1 MKQALKIFRKG
12 IIMNRFFLFMLI
24 IAAIAN
30 PASAQFFH
38 SETHYTEPFAEP
50 REHPVDIKR
59 MTVEVSFDAPNG
71 IVKGKVTHLFTPL
84 QRTVDSIYF
93 DAIKISIKSATL
105 NGKSVRF
112 VSTDTS
118 VMVYPSPALSWGTAD
133 SIVFSYEAT
142 PRKGL
147 YFIGWNAD
155 VASTKENG
163 AARKQIWT
171 QGQGIDN
178 RAWIPMYDEMNDKF
192 ITETIITFDKDYQVL
207 SNGTKLSE
215 KDNGNGTKTW
225 HYTMTHPHAGYL
237 LMLGIGKY
245 AIDNRTSKS
254 GVPVRLWYYPEFPER
269 MIPTYRY
276 STEAIDFLEEQTGIK
291 YPWESYSQIP
301 VEEFTFGAMENTT
314 ATVFGDFSQVDDR
327 GFLDRSYVGTNV
339 HELTHQ
345 WFGDFITARS
355 GKGTWLQE
363 SFATFYPTIF
373 TRKYYGE
380 DAYQWSRRGAQNAAI
395 AASEKDRLPIVHTQ
409 AGTSRVYPK
418 GAAVIDMMNYV
429 FGEEEFKRVINHYLT
444 HHAYANVET
453 NDIYLSFQDVL
464 GFTPNWFFDEWLY
477 RGGEPHYKV
486 SWDDVRSSK
495 TGRETQISVAQI
507 QPRDQLSGLFK
518 MPVEFEV
525 HYTDGSTDRKRE
537 WIEKEQHTVVIPNSN
552 GKDISYILFDPASR
566 IIKQLTFKK
575 PYAELKAQV
584 LNATNMID
592 RYDALVGLKAD
603 SSDINAKQILLAQ
616 VFDKEKNAPMR
627 SEVVAQLAGE
637 KTAMAFSV
645 LHKAFKDKDVEVR
658 KSALNSVKGVPS
670 EFQND
675 VESLLK
681 DSSYAVVTTALEKL
695 SEAYPQNTASYLET
709 TKNELGMY
717 NQVKIK
723 WLEIAV
729 THNIPPVN
737 DARQKLIRYASP
749 SYEFWTRRNAMNSLK
764 RLNYCDDAV
773 IENLVDGMLNPCG
786 RLSAPAQEVLGY
798 FYQQSQF
805 KQKIMSYY
813 GSKQWK
819 GWQKDILDKVIK

>member
-1 MKQALKIFRKG
+1 
-12 IIMNRFFLFMLI
+12 MNRFLLLLI
-24 IAAIAN
+24 LAAMIWY
-30 PASAQFFH
+30 PSSAQFFH
-38 SETHYTEPFAEP
+38 TEAHYTEPFAEP
-50 REHPVDIKR
+50 REHPIDIKR
-59 MTVEVSFDAPNG
+59 MTVEVSFDAPKG
-71 IVKGKVTHLFTPL
+71 VVKGRVTHVFTPM
-84 QRTVDSIYF
+84 QRGVDSIYF
-93 DAIKISIKSATL
+93 DAIKINIKSATL
-105 NGKSVRF
+105 NGKPLRF

-118 VMVYPSPALSWGTAD
+118 VMVYPSMSLSWGTTD
-133 SIVFSYEAT
+133 SIVFIYEAT

-155 VASTKENG
+155 VPSTKENG
-163 AARKQIWT
+163 ATRKQIWT

-192 ITETIITFDKDYQVL
+192 ITETIVTFDKEYQVL

-245 AIDNRTSKS
+245 TIDNRTSKS
-254 GVPVRLWYYPEFPER
+254 GVPVRLWYYSEFPER
-269 MIPTYRY
+269 LVPTYRF

-301 VEEFTFGAMENTT
+301 VQEFTFGAMENTT
-314 ATVFGDFSQVDDR
+314 ATVFGDFSQVDER

-363 SFATFYPTIF
+363 SFATYYPTIF

-380 DAYQWSRRGAQNAAI
+380 DAYQWSRRGSQNSAI

-409 AGTSRVYPK
+409 AGTARVYPK

-429 FGEEEFKRVINHYLT
+429 FGEDEFKKVINHYLS

-464 GFTPNWFFDEWLY
+464 GISPNWFFDEWLY

-495 TGRETQISVAQI
+495 SGRETRVSVAQI
-507 QPRDQLSGLFK
+507 QPRDELSGLFK

-525 HYTDGSTDRKRE
+525 HYADGSSDRKRE
-537 WIEKEQHTVVIPNSN
+537 WIEKEQHTVIIPNNN
-552 GKDISYILFDPASR
+552 GKDIAYMLFDPASR
-566 IIKQLTFKK
+566 IIKQVTFKK
-575 PYAELKAQV
+575 PFAELKAQA
-584 LNATNMID
+584 LNARNMID
-592 RYDALVGLKAD
+592 RYDAIVALRHD
-603 SSDINAKQILLAQ
+603 SSDITAKQTLLSQ
-616 VFDKEKNAPMR
+616 LFDKEKYAPMR
-627 SEVVAQLAGE
+627 SEIVSQLSGE
-637 KTAMAFSV
+637 KTATAFSV
-645 LHKAFKDKDVEVR
+645 LHKAYKDKDVDVR
-658 KSALNSVKGVPS
+658 KSAINNTKGVPA
-670 EFQND
+670 EFQKD
-675 VESLLK
+675 IESLLK
-681 DSSYAVVTTALEKL
+681 DSSYTVVATALEKL
-695 SEAYPQNTASYLET
+695 ADAYPQNINSYLET

-729 THNIPPVN
+729 SAATPTAS
-737 DARQKLIRYASP
+737 DSREKLIRYASP
-749 SYEFWTRRNAMNSLK
+749 SYEFWTRRNAMNALK
-764 RLNYCDDAV
+764 RINYCDDKV
-773 IENLVDGMLNPCG
+773 IDYLIDGILNPCG
-786 RLSAPAQEVLGY
+786 RLSAPAQEVLAY
-798 FYQQSQF
+798 FYQQSGY
-805 KQKIMSYY
+805 KQKITRYY
-813 GSKQWK
+813 NSKEWK
-819 GWQKDILDKVIK
+819 GWQKDLLEKVIK

>member
-1 MKQALKIFRKG
+1 
-12 IIMNRFFLFMLI
+12 MNRFFLILSLAVLI
-24 IAAIAN
+24 FY
-30 PASAQFFH
+30 PASSQFFH
-38 SETHYTEPFAEP
+38 TETHYTEPFAEP
-50 REHPVDIKR
+50 REHPIDIKR
-59 MTVEVSFDAPNG
+59 MTVEVGFDAPKG
-71 IVKGKVTHLFTPL
+71 LVKGKVTHVFNPL
-84 QRTVDSIYF
+84 QRVVDSIYF
-93 DAIKISIKSATL
+93 DAIKITIKSATL
-105 NGKSVRF
+105 NGKSLRF

-118 VMVYPSPALSWGTAD
+118 VMVYPSPSLSWGTTD
-133 SIVFSYEAT
+133 SIVFTYEAI

-155 VASTKENG
+155 VASTKVNG

-207 SNGTKLSE
+207 SNGTKISE

-314 ATVFGDFSQVDDR
+314 ATVFGDFSQVDER

-363 SFATFYPTIF
+363 SFATYYPTIF

-380 DAYQWSRRGAQNAAI
+380 DAYQWSRRGEQNAAI
-395 AASEKDRLPIVHTQ
+395 SASEKDRLPIVHTQ
-409 AGTSRVYPK
+409 AGSSRVYPK

-464 GFTPNWFFDEWLY
+464 GITPNWFFDEWLY

-486 SWDDVRSSK
+486 SWNDVRSSK
-495 TGRETQISVAQI
+495 TGRETQITVAQI
-507 QPRDQLSGLFK
+507 QPRDELSGLFK

-525 HYTDGSTDRKRE
+525 YYTDGSTDRKRE
-537 WIEKEQHTVVIPNSN
+537 WIEKEQHTVVIPNANS
-552 GKDISYILFDPASR
+552 KDIAFVLFDPASR

-575 PYAELKAQV
+575 PFAELKAQV
-584 LNATNMID
+584 LNASNMID
-592 RYDALVGLKAD
+592 RYDALVGLRND
-603 SSDINAKQILLAQ
+603 STDISAKHSLLAQ
-616 VFDKEKNAPMR
+616 VFDKEKYSAMR
-627 SEVVAQLAGE
+627 SEVVSQLSGE
-637 KTAMAFSV
+637 KTATAFSV
-645 LHKAFKDKDVEVR
+645 LHKAYTDRDVEVR
-658 KSALNSVKGVPS
+658 KSALNGVKGVPV
-670 EFQND
+670 EFQKD
-675 VESLLK
+675 VEKLLS
-681 DSSYAVVTTALEKL
+681 DSSYTIVATALEKL
-695 SEAYPQNTASYLET
+695 ADSYPQNVASYLET

-723 WLEIAV
+723 WLETSV
-729 THNIPPVN
+729 TAAISVAA
-737 DARQKLIRYASP
+737 DSRAKLVLYSSP
-749 SYEFWTRRNAMNSLK
+749 SYEFWTRRNAMNALK
-764 RLNYCDDAV
+764 RINYCDDKV
-773 IENLVDGMLNPCG
+773 IENLIDGMLNPCG
-786 RLSAPAQEVLGY
+786 RLSAPAQEVLTY
-798 FYQQSQF
+798 FYQQF
-805 KQKIMSYY
+805 EFRKKITKYY
-813 GSKQWK
+813 RSKEWND
-819 GWQKDILDKVIK
+819 WQKDILDKVIK

>member
-1 MKQALKIFRKG
+1 
-12 IIMNRFFLFMLI
+12 MNRFLLL
-24 IAAIAN
+24 AALVIVMIY

-38 SETHYTEPFAEP
+38 TETHYTEPFAEP
-50 REHPVDIKR
+50 REHPIDIKR
-59 MTVEVSFDAPNG
+59 MTVDVSFDAPKG
-71 IVKGKVTHLFTPL
+71 IVKGKVTHVFTPL
-84 QRTVDSIYF
+84 QRKVDSIFF
-93 DAIKISIKSATL
+93 DAIKITISSATL

-118 VMVYPSPALSWGTAD
+118 VMVYPSPALSWGTTD
-133 SIVFSYEAT
+133 SIIFIYEVT

-147 YFIGWNAD
+147 YFISWNAD

-192 ITETIITFDKDYQVL
+192 ITETIVTFDKEYEVL

-254 GVPVRLWYYPEFPER
+254 GVPVRLWYYPEFQER

-314 ATVFGDFSQVDDR
+314 ATVFGDFSQVDER

-363 SFATFYPTIF
+363 SFATYYPTIF

-395 AASEKDRLPIVHTQ
+395 SASEKDRLPIVHTQ

-418 GAAVIDMMNYV
+418 GSGVIDMMNYV

-444 HHAYANVET
+444 HHAYGNVET

-495 TGRETQISVAQI
+495 SGRETQITVAQI
-507 QPRDQLSGLFK
+507 QPRDELSGLFK

-525 HYTDGSTDRKRE
+525 HYADGSSDHKRE
-537 WIEKEQHTVVIPNSN
+537 WIEKEQHTVTIPNNNS
-552 GKDISYILFDPASR
+552 KDVAYVLFDPASH
-566 IIKQLTFKK
+566 IMKQLTFKK
-575 PYAELKAQV
+575 LFSELKAQV
-584 LNATNMID
+584 LNAPNMID
-592 RYDALVGLKAD
+592 RYDALVGLKSD
-603 SSDINAKQILLAQ
+603 SSDIAAKQTVLSQ
-616 VFDKEKNAPMR
+616 VFDKEKYSVMR
-627 SEVVAQLAGE
+627 SEVVSQLSGE
-637 KTAMAFSV
+637 KTATAYAV
-645 LHKAFKDKDVEVR
+645 LHKAFKDRDVDVR
-658 KSALNSVKGVPS
+658 KSALNGVKGVPV
-670 EFQND
+670 EFQKD
-675 VESLLK
+675 VEGMLK
-681 DSSYAVVTTALEKL
+681 DSSYAVVATALEKL
-695 SEAYPQNTASYLET
+695 SDVYPQNIPTYLET

-723 WLEIAV
+723 WLEISVAAG
-729 THNIPPVN
+729 TPVAA
-737 DARQKLIRYASP
+737 DSKEKLIRYSSS
-749 SYEFWTRRNAMNSLK
+749 SYEFWTRRNAMNALK
-764 RLNYCDDAV
+764 RVNYCDDKV
-773 IENLVDGMLNPCG
+773 IDNLVDGMFNPCG
-786 RLSAPAQEVLGY
+786 RLSGPASDVLTY
-798 FYQQSQF
+798 FYQQSQY
-805 KQKIMSYY
+805 KQKIMKYY
-813 GSKQWK
+813 NSKEWK
-819 GWQKDILDKVIK
+819 GWQKDMFDKVVK

>member
-1 MKQALKIFRKG
+1 
-12 IIMNRFFLFMLI
+12 MNRFLLLAVLVV
-24 IAAIAN
+24 IAIY
-30 PASAQFFH
+30 PSSAQFFH
-38 SETHYTEPFAEP
+38 TETHYTEPFAEP
-50 REHPVDIKR
+50 REHPIDIKR
-59 MTVEVSFDAPNG
+59 MTVEVSFDAPKG
-71 IVKGKVTHLFTPL
+71 VVKGKVTHVFTPL
-84 QRTVDSIYF
+84 QRKVDSIFF
-93 DAIKISIKSATL
+93 DAIKISISSATL
-105 NGKSVRF
+105 NGKPVRF

-118 VMVYPSPALSWGTAD
+118 VMVYPSPALSWETTD
-133 SIVFSYEAT
+133 SIVFVYEAT

-163 AARKQIWT
+163 ATRKQIWT

-192 ITETIITFDKDYQVL
+192 ITETIVTFNKDYQVL

-237 LMLGIGKY
+237 LMLGIGNY
-245 AIDNRTSKS
+245 AIDNRVSKS

-269 MIPTYRY
+269 MIPTYRF

-314 ATVFGDFSQVDDR
+314 ATVFGDFSQVDER
-327 GFLDRSYVGTNV
+327 GFLDRSYIGTNV

-363 SFATFYPTIF
+363 SFATYYPTIF

-418 GAAVIDMMNYV
+418 GSGVIDMMNYV
-429 FGEEEFKRVINHYLT
+429 FGEEEFKKVIHHYLT
-444 HHAYANVET
+444 NHAYGNVET

-464 GFTPNWFFDEWLY
+464 GFSPNWFFDEWLY

-495 TGRETQISVAQI
+495 SGRETRITVSQI
-507 QPRDQLSGLFK
+507 QPRDELSGLFK

-525 HYTDGSTDRKRE
+525 HYADGSSDRKRE
-537 WIEKEQHTVVIPNSN
+537 WIEKEQHTVTIQNS
-552 GKDISYILFDPASR
+552 GSKDVSYVLFDPASH
-566 IIKQLTFKK
+566 IMKQLTFKK
-575 PYAELKAQV
+575 PFSELKAQV
-584 LNATNMID
+584 LNAPNMID
-592 RYDALVGLKAD
+592 RYDALVGLKSD
-603 SSDINAKQILLAQ
+603 SSDVAAKHTLLSQ
-616 VFDKEKNAPMR
+616 VFDKEKYSVMR
-627 SEVVAQLAGE
+627 SEVVSQLSGE
-637 KTAMAFSV
+637 KTAIAYSV
-645 LHKAFKDKDVEVR
+645 LHKAFKDKDVDVR
-658 KSALNSVKGVPS
+658 KSAVNGVKGVPS
-670 EFQND
+670 EFQKD
-675 VESLLK
+675 VEGMLK
-681 DSSYAVVTTALEKL
+681 DSSYAVVAIALEKL
-695 SEAYPQNTASYLET
+695 SDVYPQNISTYLET

-723 WLEIAV
+723 WLEISVASSA
-729 THNIPPVN
+729 PAAA
-737 DARQKLIRYASP
+737 DSREKLITYSSP
-749 SYEFWTRRNAMNSLK
+749 SYEFWTRRNAMFALK
-764 RLNYCDDAV
+764 RLNYCDNKIIV
-773 IENLVDGMLNPCG
+773 NLVDGMLNPCG
-786 RLSAPAQEVLGY
+786 RLSAPAQEVLAY
-798 FYQQSQF
+798 FYQQSQY
-805 KQKIMSYY
+805 KQQILKYY
-813 GSKQWK
+813 TSKEWK
-819 GWQKDILDKVIK
+819 GWQKDILEKVVK